1 MPAIPRRVLLASTA
15 ASLPLCAIRK
25 PARAAQFEY
34 KSGGNLPATHPLT
47 VRIQEAASRIAEATN
62 GQVKIGI
69 FPNSQLGSDTDMLG
83 QLRNGALEFLT
94 LSGLILSTFVPTAS
108 ISGVGFVFRDNA
120 QVWAAMDGALGAF
133 IRGEIAAKGLVPFDR
148 PFDSGFREITTS
160 TRAIASPADLRG
172 VKLRVPV
179 SPILTSMFQAL
190 DGSPVPINFAEV
202 YSALQTHIVDGQ
214 ENPLAIISSA
224 KLYEVQKYCSMTNH
238 MWDGFWF
245 LANRRA
251 FAALPP
257 EAQAIVKREMDRSAL
272 EQRGDVEKLN
282 ADVAA
287 QLAAGGLTFN
297 EVDQAPFRDQLKR
310 AGYYDQ
316 WKSKFGSTGWTV
328 LASATGGA
336 V

>member
-1 MPAIPRRVLLASTA
+1 MPAFQRRALLASTA
-15 ASLPLCAIRK
+15 AALPLFATRS
-25 PARAAQFEY
+25 PARAAQFDY
-34 KSGGNLPATHPLT
+34 KYGGNLPANHPLT
-47 VRIQEAASRIAEATN
+47 VRIAEAARRIADATN

-94 LSGLILSTFVPTAS
+94 LSGLILSTYVPTAS
-108 ISGVGFVFRDNA
+108 ISGVGFVFHDNA

-133 IRGEIAAKGLVPFDR
+133 IRDEIAAKGIVPFDR
-148 PFDSGFREITTS
+148 PFDSGFREVTTS
-160 TRAIASPADLRG
+160 TKPIASPGDLQG

-190 DGSPVPINFAEV
+190 GGSPVPINFAEV
-202 YSALQTHIVDGQ
+202 YSALQTHLVDGQ

-251 FAALPP
+251 FAALPQ
-257 EAQAIVKREMDRSAL
+257 EAQAIVRREMDRSAM

-282 ADVAA
+282 AEVRS
-287 QLAAGGLTFN
+287 QLAGNGLAFN
-297 EVDQAPFRDQLKR
+297 DVDQGPFREQLKR

-316 WKSKFGSTGWTV
+316 WKAKFGSKGWSV

>member
-1 MPAIPRRVLLASTA
+1 MPAMPRRLLLASTA
-15 ASLPLCAIRK
+15 AALPIFAVRR
-25 PARAAQFEY
+25 PAHAATFEY
-34 KSGGNLPATHPLT
+34 KYGGNLPATHPLT
-47 VRIQEAASRIAEATN
+47 VRIQEAANRIAEATN

-83 QLRNGALEFLT
+83 QLRNGSLEFLT

-120 QVWAAMDGALGAF
+120 QVWSAMDGPLGAF

-160 TRAIASPADLRG
+160 TRPIAAPADLKG
-172 VKLRVPV
+172 LKLRVPV

-202 YSALQTHIVDGQ
+202 YSALQTRIVDGQ

-224 KLYEVQKYCSMTNH
+224 KLYEVQKYCSLTNH

-251 FAALPP
+251 FAALPQ
-257 EAQAIVKREMDRSAL
+257 EAQAVVLREMDRSAL
-272 EQRGDVEKLN
+272 EQRADVEKLN
-282 ADVAA
+282 AEVRS
-287 QLAAGGLTFN
+287 QLAASGLAFN
-297 EVDQAPFRDQLKR
+297 DVDQGPFREQLKR

-316 WKSKFGSTGWTV
+316 WKAKFGGTGWSV